1 MQPAAVLAS
10 SELAGQTAWKQ
21 EFKRMKRLES
31 VGITWPK
38 VLVLVFFM
46 LFASLL
52 ESEHSTL
59 TKLALCNLS
68 VLFAFRIKAG
78 WPIS

>member
-1 MQPAAVLAS
+1 MQLAAVLAS

-38 VLVLVFFM
+38 VLVLVFLCF
-46 LFASLL
+46 LQVCSRASIP
-52 ESEHSTL
+52 
-59 TKLALCNLS
+59 
-68 VLFAFRIKAG
+68 R
-78 WPIS
+78 